1 MWVLHLQV
9 NTFFKYWLNTCKYYL
24 NTYKYC
30 HNTCE
35 YWAGEYTL
43 RLYTLFH
50 IRAHFW
56 LYSIPKFLVEGNFRP
71 FLGPLLRMRS
81 PKNCWVVRCLPSF
94 WHVLFI
100 NGQQGGSQNNM
111 ALPKGMKMRLLWIS
125 PYLAMRL
132 CSLVEL
138 CIHFRHLELLLTDF
152 ILTFYQ
158 TIIALCW
165 NWTEKARWELS
176 Y

>member
-1 MWVLHLQV
+1 MVRVRVGLSLV
-9 NTFFKYWLNTCKYYL
+9 WLK
-24 NTYKYC
+24 
-30 HNTCE
+30 
-35 YWAGEYTL
+35 L
-43 RLYTLFH
+43 RLDTLFH
-50 IRAHFW
+50 IKAHFW

-138 CIHFRHLELLLTDF
+138 CIHFRHLELLLNWF
-152 ILTFYQ
+152 YLNLRSNNNCIMLELNWKSKMRTFLLAFLIHFSQ
-158 TIIALCW
+158 
-165 NWTEKARWELS
+165 
-176 Y
+176 